1 MGKEFYQGDRMRRD
15 FEAEE
20 YRAYL
25 EEIDVFH

>member
-1 MGKEFYQGDRMRRD
+1 MGKEFYQGDCMRRD
-15 FEAEE
+15 FEVEE